1 MQKHLKLFNINFLLM
16 KYILSLLILS
26 IAIPCFAQDPPTNSI
41 GDWQWSRNYST
52 VWNKDASDQ
61 RSSNTIRYVHEDS
74 LGGVII
80 VGTTT
85 AHTEVKNLNG
95 PHSGMG
101 AVLPGDKLAKN
112 GAIITKFDCAGN
124 VLWSHLIGLKQSPSS
139 YGNYYLA
146 DAISDEEGN
155 TYIFGYADSQDFL
168 DTIWYGNQVLA
179 LPNSTWV
186 NGSKTTLVKIDPN
199 GNIIWAKDF
208 YKDYNLAPASTT
220 WGYLSNKSFNEW
232 RETSSSD
239 RYSIGKDAHCMTL
252 YNDTLSMI
260 LNMDSSWFIPNSV
273 YYSNHNIYPIGTY
286 GSCFYQFDVQSG
298 AKIHEQ
304 SMMSR
309 IYHGD
314 TTQYFPLLLY
324 IASFSPL
331 GHGQYSMIASIW
343 PQGNS
348 MSQADSLLPTPFLDQ
363 IISCQAPYYYRGY
376 SSLCAF
382 RRFFAFTFTKE
393 HLLSFNYLGDTV
405 GVIDANIH
413 PNIPRQEIFVN
424 GARNTLILNSN
435 QKIKSKNFW
444 NQAVAQI
451 WLNQTDQTPLSA
463 TRVTESEAILQL
475 GKDNQL
481 KRIIQ
486 PDSSKNDFIFGV
498 SGTKHPIAA
507 VYNNVITGSPVS
519 SAPTLPNET
528 WIDGY
533 HLISNQQFG
542 MAGAMQ
548 FDGNTGHIINQNYS
562 NKPLN
567 ITAKANTLNY
577 AENIYQSEKGNI
589 YYYGHLLG
597 QSAAT
602 SLNWYAQNIAI
613 PGDDT
618 TFGQSILWN
627 QSDLD
632 AVLVKFGNSCGAAD
646 TVTVAPLEPSWLS
659 ATCTDESGIQLHWE
673 DNSHYELG
681 FKIYR
686 AVNKGSYSLLCT
698 LPPNSNSY
706 TDHLV
711 VPASTYH
718 YKVYSYN
725 RIDTSFAVTVSKTL
739 CYADG
744 TENVNPLSTN
754 GKIYPNPSEAKQ
766 FTLLYNATQNSTA
779 TLSVMSLNGALLYQS
794 RVDIQSNANSFEV
807 VLPSYTPAGTYLVS
821 LKGAQVLFQDKLVL
835 VK

>member
-1 MQKHLKLFNINFLLM
+1 M
-16 KYILSLLILS
+16 
-26 IAIPCFAQDPPTNSI
+26 
-41 GDWQWSRNYST
+41 
-52 VWNKDASDQ
+52 
-61 RSSNTIRYVHEDS
+61 
-74 LGGVII
+74 
-80 VGTTT
+80 
-85 AHTEVKNLNG
+85 KNLNG

-101 AVLPGDKLAKN
+101 PVLPGDKLGKA
-112 GAIITKFDCAGN
+112 GAIVTKFDCAGN
-124 VLWSHLIGLKQSPSS
+124 LLWSHLIGLKQSHSS
-139 YGNYYLA
+139 YGNYYLF
-146 DAISDEEGN
+146 DALGDEGGN

-179 LPNSTWV
+179 FPNSTWI
-186 NGSKTTLVKIDPN
+186 NGCKTTLLKIDPN
-199 GNIIWAKDF
+199 GNIVWAKDF
-208 YKDYNLAPASTT
+208 LKDYKVDASSTS
-220 WGYLSNKSFNEW
+220 WAIFSNKSFNSW
-232 RETSSSD
+232 REASWSD
-239 RYSIGKDAHCMTL
+239 RYSIGKEAHCMTML
-252 YNDTLSMI
+252 NDTLTMI
-260 LNMDSSWFIPNSV
+260 LNMDSSTFIPNSV
-273 YYSNHNIYPIGTY
+273 YYMLHDKYPLGTY
-286 GSCFYQFDVQSG
+286 GAKLLQFDAQTG
-298 AKIHEQ
+298 T
-304 SMMSR
+304 R
-309 IYHGD
+309 IDYKDFLPKKYYGD
-314 TTQYFPLLLY
+314 TLSTYWPFYLY
-324 IASFSPL
+324 IASLSPL

-343 PQGNS
+343 PQGTFPAN
-348 MSQADSLLPTPFLDQ
+348 ADSLLPTPFLDQ
-363 IISCQAPYYYRGY
+363 IISCQAPYYFRG
-376 SSLCAF
+376 SSVYCVF
-382 RRFFAFTFTKE
+382 RRYFSFTFTKDK
-393 HLLSFNYLGDTV
+393 LLSFNYIGDSV
-405 GVIDANIH
+405 AVVDANTH
-413 PNIPRQEIFVN
+413 PNIPRQELFVV
-424 GARNTLILNSN
+424 GARNTTILSSN
-435 QKIKSKNFW
+435 QKINSKNLFYE
-444 NQAVAQI
+444 AEAQS
-451 WLNQTDQTPLSA
+451 WLNQTDQSGLPI
-463 TRVTESEAILQL
+463 TRVSESEAILLL

-507 VYNNVITGSPVS
+507 VYNSVATGTPVS

-533 HLISNQQFG
+533 HLMSNQQYG

-548 FDGNTGHIINQNYS
+548 FDGTTGHIINQNYS

-567 ITAKANTLNY
+567 INALSVGVNY

-589 YYYGHLLG
+589 YYYGHLVGPAALG
-597 QSAAT
+597 A
-602 SLNWYAQNIAI
+602 NWYPQHIAI

-618 TFGQSILWN
+618 TFGQSIL
-627 QSDLD
+627 SYFEDRD

-698 LPPNSNSY
+698 LPPNSNGY

-794 RVDIQSNANSFEV
+794 RVDIQSNTNSFEV

>member
-1 MQKHLKLFNINFLLM
+1 M
-16 KYILSLLILS
+16 KYAHILLLFFIS
-26 IAIPCFAQDPPTNSI
+26 MPCFGQDPPANNL
-41 GDWQWSRNYST
+41 GDWQWSRNYATS
-52 VWNKDASDQ
+52 WNKYYSEDRNA
-61 RSSNTIRYVHEDS
+61 NTIRYVHEDS

-101 AVLPGDKLAKN
+101 PVLPGDKLGKA
-112 GAIITKFDCAGN
+112 GAIVTKFDCAGN
-124 VLWSHLIGLKQSPSS
+124 LLWSHLIGLKQSPSS
-139 YGNYYLA
+139 YGNYYLF
-146 DAISDEEGN
+146 DALGDEGGN

-186 NGSKTTLVKIDPN
+186 NGSKTTLMKIDPN

-208 YKDYNLAPASTT
+208 YKDYNLAPASTS
-220 WGYLSNKSFNEW
+220 WAFNSNKTFNSW
-232 RETSSSD
+232 REVSLSD
-239 RYSIGKDAHCMTL
+239 KYSIGKDAHCMTL
-252 YNDTLSMI
+252 LNDTISMI
-260 LNMDSSWFIPNSV
+260 LNIDSSWFIPNSV
-273 YYSNHNIYPIGTY
+273 YYSNHGKWPLGTW
-286 GSCFYQFDVQSG
+286 GSHFYQFNAQTG

-304 SMMSR
+304 SLMSR
-309 IYHGD
+309 IYYGD

-363 IISCQAPYYYRGY
+363 IVSKQAPYYYRGY
-376 SSLCAF
+376 SSECVF
-382 RRFFAFTFTKE
+382 RRFFSFTFTKE
-393 HLLSFNYLGDTV
+393 HLLAFNYIGDTV
-405 GVIDANIH
+405 AVVDANIH
-413 PNIPRQEIFVN
+413 PNIPRQEIFVV
-424 GARNTLILNSN
+424 GARNTSILSTTK
-435 QKIKSKNFW
+435 KIKSKNFI
-444 NQAVAQI
+444 NQAMANV
-451 WLNQTDQTPLSA
+451 WLNQTDQTGLSA
-463 TRVTESEAILQL
+463 SRVTESEAVLLL
-475 GKDNQL
+475 GSDNQL

-486 PDSSKNDFIFGV
+486 PDSSKADFIFGV
-498 SGTKHPIAA
+498 AGVKHPVCNI
-507 VYNNVITGSPVS
+507 YNNVMNTFGVPT
-519 SAPTLPNET
+519 APGLPNET
-528 WIDGY
+528 WIHGY
-533 HLISNQQFG
+533 HLINYNQFG
-542 MAGAMQ
+542 IAGTMQ
-548 FDGNTGHIINQNYS
+548 FDCNTGSIINQNYS

-567 ITAKANTLNY
+567 ISVLRNWENY
-577 AENIYQSEKGNI
+577 AENLYQSEKGNI
-589 YYYGHLLG
+589 YYYGHLVG
-597 QSAAT
+597 PGGGSYSQH
-602 SLNWYAQNIAI
+602 IAI
-613 PGDDT
+613 QGDDT
-618 TFGQSILWN
+618 TWGQSVM
-627 QSDLD
+627 SDYSDMD

-698 LPPNSNSY
+698 LPPNSNGY